1 MIILLILLI
10 LIIILISINRKRKKI
25 NPGEKE
31 VKDILSRIKGY
42 KLLNDIMIKSNN
54 GTSQIDHIL
63 IGKKGIFVIETK
75 DYSGMIYGDE
85 YSREWTQVINSKKN
99 KFYNPIRQ
107 NYGHI
112 KTLKKYIDRKNIFIS
127 IIVFTNKSTLKKIET
142 DTPVIQVKKLKRFI
156 RKYKSNNMLTKEEID
171 NMYNLIK
178 KNNINSNRERK
189 KHVKRISR
197 IIS

>member
-1 MIILLILLI
+1 MNILLILLI

-112 KTLKKYIDRKNIFIS
+112 KTLEKHIDRKNIFIS

>member
-1 MIILLILLI
+1 MNILLILLI

-112 KTLKKYIDRKNIFIS
+112 KTLEKYIDRKNIFIS

-178 KNNINSNRERK
+178 KNNINTNRERK

>member
-112 KTLKKYIDRKNIFIS
+112 KTLEKYIDRKNIFIS